1 MLFIFKYN
9 IEIYSLHSLS
19 PLRRQVIMESTDS
32 LVSQASSLPPKIVEN
47 PDYLPPA
54 LPPKRH
60 RTNIKLN
67 NLNITPPS
75 SPKFMVSES
84 IESPAASTNDLSS
97 QNNNNS
103 LIGNNNRNMMST
115 KLEQRPPPTSPS
127 SNYVQISTSTI
138 NAAAAAAAETAKQSN
153 GEPTVQPPRAAV
165 VVIPAATTA
174 TATKTA
180 APQPPPPT
188 SPSAPISNKTPI
200 VNNVT
205 DVKCSA
211 VNNDVRVIYTNVNNL
226 FTNTTNNRSAD
237 NAQHYMQMYDGCAN
251 DRSKSNVFATK
262 IDCDDTNSAIT
273 ANKENDRCPVQ
284 KNSSQT
290 INNNNNKNKNNSN
303 HSINNDK
310 NVDDEEDIVVLRR
323 PQASSNSSL
332 KVLISLNPFNDFFM
346 LLENILTFGLIYRNL
361 VLRTQNHMLSCVI
374 SMRTKI
380 FN

>member
-165 VVIPAATTA
+165 VVIPAATA
-174 TATKTA
+174 TATKAA

-332 KVLISLNPFNDFFM
+332 KVLISLNPFNNNFFM